1 MEFILIVLLVAGL
14 IWLVMRGRRQKVEA
28 HEATL
33 DRAWRI
39 VLDDPYYKERRALEE
54 RRRALEDEARG

>member
-28 HEATL
+28 REATL
-33 DRAWRI
+33 DRAWQI
-39 VLDDPYYKERRALEE
+39 VLDDPHYHERRALEE
-54 RRRALEDEARG
+54 RKRALDDART